1 MTQGEVKNLAA
12 SVRARLANLARAR
25 GEEFG
30 QVLSRY
36 ARERLLYRLSA
47 SAHRE
52 QFILKGALLFSYWTG
67 APHRPTRDLDLLGR
81 GEPDIHLLEQVFRE
95 ICGAE
100 VEADGLAFPEEAVR
114 GERIKDEEE
123 YEGVRLHL
131 VALLARARIPMQ
143 VDVGFGD
150 AVVPAPEEVEF
161 PVLLDFPAPK
171 LKAYARETTVA
182 EKFEALVKLGMLNTR
197 MKDFYDLW
205 ELSRRFTFEGGT
217 LCRAIRATFERR
229 GTKVPV
235 ETPMA
240 LTPTFYENVDKI
252 AQWNGFLRKGHLAAE
267 GKSLAEVAGVLR
279 EFLMP
284 PASAAA
290 EGKEFGRLW
299 KAAGPWLPA

>member
-1 MTQGEVKNLAA
+1 MTRGEVKNLAA

-30 QVLSRY
+30 QMLSRY

-81 GEPDIHLLEQVFRE
+81 GEPDIQFMEQVFRE

-100 VEADGLAFPEEAVR
+100 VESDGLTFPQEAVR

-131 VALLARARIPMQ
+131 VAMLARARIPVQ
-143 VDVGFGD
+143 VDIGFGD
-150 AVVPAPEEVEF
+150 AVVPAPEDVEF
-161 PVLLDFPAPK
+161 PVLLDFPTPK

-205 ELSRRFTFEGGT
+205 ELSRRFTFEGGM
-217 LCRAIRATFERR
+217 LCRAIQATFKRR
-229 GTKVPV
+229 GTKVPA
-235 ETPMA
+235 ETPTA
-240 LTPTFYENVDKI
+240 LTPTFYENVDKV
-252 AQWNGFLRKGHLAAE
+252 AQWNGFLRKGHLEAE
-267 GKSLAEVAGVLR
+267 GKSLAEVAEALR

-290 EGKEFGRLW
+290 KGEEFRKMW
-299 KAAGPWLPA
+299 NTSGPWLSA

>member
-1 MTQGEVKNLAA
+1 MTRGEVKNLAA
-12 SVRARLANLARAR
+12 SVRARLANLARER

-36 ARERLLYRLSA
+36 ARERLLYRLSV
-47 SAHRE
+47 SSYRE

-100 VEADGLAFPEEAVR
+100 VESDGLTFPEEAVR
-114 GERIKDEEE
+114 GERIKDEEK

-131 VALLARARIPMQ
+131 VAMLARAKIPVQ

-161 PVLLDFPAPK
+161 PVLLDLPAPK
-171 LKAYARETTVA
+171 LKGYARETTVA
-182 EKFEALVKLGMLNTR
+182 EKFEAMVKLGMLNTR

-205 ELSRRFTFEGGT
+205 ELSRRFTFEGEM

-229 GTKVPV
+229 GTPV
-235 ETPMA
+235 SAETPTA
-240 LTPTFYENVDKI
+240 LTPTFYENADKI
-252 AQWNGFLRKGHLAAE
+252 AQWNGFLRKGHIDAE
-267 GKSLAEVAGVLR
+267 RKSLAEVAEALR

-290 EGKEFGRLW
+290 KGEDFGQVW